1 MPDSSSQFTT
11 VCVTCGHPCA
21 VLARDNPTAPIRL
34 GRCERCCD
42 YADAYIEA
50 DEFSICL
57 DLLLHRPAAYRHL
70 LCNLQQSA
78 SEANSSL
85 LKCVAAL
92 ILCDAKMKHD
102 CSPSAASITKAP
114 AALPALFGGLA
125 WPLLSSALELL
136 AFTIVCWFAAGG
148 RLGWRRLATAT
159 IYSSLG
165 KGLLILFFVWPYPP
179 REFGLAVE
187 AFTLSC
193 NFVALR
199 VVHESLKDG
208 PLTTQ
213 RAAFAVAAA
222 AICRACLASALA
234 QIAPAAD
241 AMLQSLLQPRAQT
254 FQSRAYQFL

>member
-1 MPDSSSQFTT
+1 M
-11 VCVTCGHPCA
+11 
-21 VLARDNPTAPIRL
+21 
-34 GRCERCCD
+34 
-42 YADAYIEA
+42 
-50 DEFSICL
+50 
-57 DLLLHRPAAYRHL
+57 
-70 LCNLQQSA
+70 
-78 SEANSSL
+78 
-85 LKCVAAL
+85 
-92 ILCDAKMKHD
+92 
-102 CSPSAASITKAP
+102 
-114 AALPALFGGLA
+114 
-125 WPLLSSALELL
+125 
-136 AFTIVCWFAAGG
+136 
-148 RLGWRRLATAT
+148 
-159 IYSSLG
+159 
-165 KGLLILFFVWPYPP
+165 WPYPP

-234 QIAPAAD
+234 QISPAAD